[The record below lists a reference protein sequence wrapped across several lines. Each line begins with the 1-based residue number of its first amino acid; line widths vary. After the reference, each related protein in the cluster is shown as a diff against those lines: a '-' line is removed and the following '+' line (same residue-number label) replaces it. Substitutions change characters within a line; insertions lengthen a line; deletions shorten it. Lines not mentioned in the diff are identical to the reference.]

1 MTRKSSIARNTLWNL
16 VGTALPL
23 LVAVFA
29 IPVLIRELG
38 TERFGVLMLAWAVMG
53 HFALFDFGL
62 GLATNKFVA
71 EYIERRAFAELPR
84 LLWASLSAHVVLGLV
99 GGAILALLT
108 PWLTGSFFSIRGELL
123 AEIRT
128 AFYLLALSV
137 PLVVA
142 TASLRGML
150 EGMRRFDLVNY
161 IRVPAGIVNYL
172 APVIVA
178 LHTKD
183 LVAVVA
189 AILAVRVVVL
199 IAHALVG
206 LSQLPVRL
214 GPYGF
219 TAAVLRPLV
228 GFGGWVTVSNVI
240 NPLIVFIDRFA
251 IGALVSMSAVAYYAT
266 PYEAVTKLWIF
277 SASLLAALFPV
288 LSALSVVPGAEIR
301 VLHGR
306 AMRYLLVMVAPI
318 VGLLLA
324 FADDLLTVWIGAEF
338 ARESAAAARWLS
350 LGILINILAQIP
362 YTVLQGMGHA
372 RVVATVQLALLPC
385 YAAAI
390 WMLITAFGV
399 TGAAMGWAARAAI
412 ELALLVVAAERR
424 MPAAGATSAGNLW
437 RNAALPAVILALLW
451 TCGATLTGTPG
462 FKFAAAAALLALLVA
477 WEWGFVLNAAD
488 RSFVS
493 GAARRARELAGR

>member
-1 MTRKSSIARNTLWNL
+1 MTRNASIARNTLWNL
-16 VGTALPL
+16 AGTALPL
-23 LVAVFA
+23 VVAVFA

-62 GLATNKFVA
+62 GLATTKFVA
-71 EYIERRAFAELPR
+71 ECLARQALADLPR
-84 LLWASLSAHVVLGLV
+84 LVWASLTAHVVLGLA
-99 GGAILALLT
+99 GGALLALLT
-108 PWLTGSFFSIRGELL
+108 PWLTERFFSIPPGLL
-123 AEIRT
+123 VEVRT

-137 PLVVA
+137 PLVVV

-150 EGMRRFDLVNY
+150 EGMHRFDLVNY
-161 IRVPAGIVNYL
+161 IRVPAGAVNYL
-172 APVIVA
+172 IPIIVVF
-178 LHTKD
+178 HTKD
-183 LVAVVA
+183 LAAVVA
-189 AILAVRVVVL
+189 AILAVRAVVL
-199 IAHALVG
+199 VAHVLVG
-206 LSQLPVRL
+206 LGQLPVRL

-228 GFGGWVTVSNVI
+228 GFGGWVTVSSLVS
-240 NPLIVFIDRFA
+240 PSIVFIDRFA

-266 PYEAVTKLWIF
+266 PYEAVTKLWMF

-301 VLHGR
+301 ALHGR
-306 AMRYLLVMVAPI
+306 AMRYLLVTVAPI

-324 FADDLLTVWIGAEF
+324 FADDLLTVWISAEF
-338 ARESAAAARWLS
+338 AHESAPATRWLA
-350 LGILINILAQIP
+350 LGVLINVLAQIP

-372 RVVATVQLALLPC
+372 GVVARVQLALLPC
-385 YAAAI
+385 YVAAI

-399 TGAAMGWAARAAI
+399 TGAAMAWAGRAAV
-412 ELALLVVAAERR
+412 ELVLLAAAAERR
-424 MPAAGATSAGNLW
+424 MPAAGAAPADSLW
-437 RNAALPAVILALLW
+437 RAAVLPAVILVLLW
-451 TCGATLTGTPG
+451 TCGTMLAGTPML
-462 FKFAAAAALLALLVA
+462 KLAAAVGLLALLVA
-477 WEWGFVLNAAD
+477 WEWGFVLDAAD